1 MNMDRQRWQRV
12 AAIFDEV
19 IEAPDDAR
27 AALLDRL
34 CAGDLEVRRE
44 VETLVNADAAA
55 NRFDRGVDSARNL
68 VAADWARSND
78 DVDVSVHT
86 GERIG
91 PWRVL
96 REVGRGGMGVVLLA
110 ERADGQ
116 FEQRAAVKLI
126 KRGMDSDAVLARFL
140 RERQILAHLEHP
152 HIARLLDGGLAAD
165 GRPYFAMEY
174 VDGEPLL
181 RYCAERSIKLEDR
194 ISLFLDICAAVQFAH
209 GRLIV
214 HRDLKPSNVLVTA
227 DG

>member
-1 MNMDRQRWQRV
+1 MDALRWQRV

-19 IEAPDDAR
+19 IEEAEDTR

-34 CAGDLEVRRE
+34 CAGDMEVLRE
-44 VETLVNADAAA
+44 VEALISADAAA
-55 NRFDRGVDSARNL
+55 SRFDRGMDSARNL
-68 VAADWARSND
+68 IAADWARSND
-78 DVDVSVHT
+78 DETVRTD
-86 GERIG
+86 ERIG

-116 FEQRAAVKLI
+116 FEQSAAVKLI

-152 HIARLLDGGLAAD
+152 HIARLLDGGLATD

-174 VDGEPLL
+174 VDGQPLL
-181 RYCAERSIKLEDR
+181 RYCAERR
-194 ISLFLDICAAVQFAH
+194 
-209 GRLIV
+209 
-214 HRDLKPSNVLVTA
+214 
-227 DG
+227 